1 MNIYVVDGLNGITN
15 IIDAY
20 KSVIWNVQYY
30 GTSDFELTVIANDST
45 VNTLT
50 KGKYLV
56 RDIDV
61 KNGEYNNV
69 MIIES
74 RALSFDVETGWLLT
88 LRGKGLKNLLRRRI
102 AWNQI
107 SLTGKIE
114 FIIRQLIIDNVINP
128 ADPAR
133 KIDDFVLDAEQEF
146 TEEMIDTESDNQLT
160 GEKISEWISSICERY
175 SIGWDIY
182 IKDGKYHFKLYKG
195 IDRTYDQSDVPP
207 VIFSPEFDNLIR
219 STVTEDITD
228 FCNAAIVAGEGEGTA
243 QRIVSIGEATGVDRY
258 ESYIDA
264 SSVSSNGKIITLDV
278 YMQMLTNYGNEQLKK
293 AQQIINVEGEIYA
306 NGVYKINEDYFLGDL
321 VQIENEYKISA
332 QARIIEIIYSED
344 ENGSSVIP
352 TFGKWESEV

>member
-1 MNIYVVDGLNGITN
+1 
-15 IIDAY
+15 
-20 KSVIWNVQYY
+20 VQYY
-30 GTSDFELTVIANDST
+30 GKSDFELTVICNDYT
-45 VNTLT
+45 VNTLV
-50 KGKYLV
+50 KGAYLV

-74 RALSFDVETGWLLT
+74 RNLLFDVETGWLLT
-88 LRGKGLKNLLRRRI
+88 VRGSGLKNLLRRRI

-114 FIIRQLIIDNVINP
+114 YIIRQLIIDNVIDP

-133 KIDDFVLDAEQEF
+133 KIDDFVLDAEQGF

-160 GEKISEWISSICERY
+160 GEKIAEWLSNICEQY

-182 IKDGKYHFKLYKG
+182 IKDGKYHFKLYRG
-195 IDRTYDQSDVPP
+195 TDHTYDQSDVPP

-219 STVTEDITD
+219 STFTEDITE
-228 FCNAAIVAGEGEGTA
+228 FYNTAIVGGEGEGTE
-243 QRIVSIGEATGVDRY
+243 QRIVSIGNASGLDRY
-258 ESYIDA
+258 EGYIDA
-264 SSVSSNGKIITLDV
+264 SSVSSNGKIITLDT
-278 YMQMLTNYGNEQLKK
+278 YMQMLRDYGNEQLKK
-293 AQQIINVEGEIYA
+293 SQQIIKVEGEIYA
-306 NGVYKINEDYFLGDL
+306 NGVYKLNEDYYLGDL

-344 ENGSSVIP
+344 ENGSTVIP